1 MKILRKST
9 FPRKHTHPNVA
20 ILHLWVYC
28 VPIFIY
34 FSGQKWDLKCFRF
47 SPIIKSRLSYY
58 NLKKGGKARFSTGKF
73 MFWALALHMAN
84 KAMVDRNKVLKV
96 GVSKINIL
104 VGVSFQVCLV
114 FDEIGIYLLF
124 LQVKKP

>member
-20 ILHLWVYC
+20 ILHLWVYGE
-28 VPIFIY
+28 PIFIY

-58 NLKKGGKARFSTGKF
+58 NLKKGWQGEIFHWKIHVLGTGLTYGK
-73 MFWALALHMAN
+73 
-84 KAMVDRNKVLKV
+84 
-96 GVSKINIL
+96 
-104 VGVSFQVCLV
+104 
-114 FDEIGIYLLF
+114 
-124 LQVKKP
+124 